1 LEYVQRGFVQKFQ
14 TPQSRQLALLDLYDK
29 FQQKGTVTDH
39 RLRFDRLCMQLEHV
53 GVAQPESLT
62 ASKYLRSL
70 RPDIRNRVELKY
82 TELPDTL
89 EAVHAA
95 AIDAEYAVN
104 NRNSKPLAPPQ
115 IKLQAVVPPRAHI
128 SSAASSRK
136 YCVYHKSNT
145 HNSSECSKIKE
156 LHKEGKWKGPWP
168 LN

>member
-1 LEYVQRGFVQKFQ
+1 
-14 TPQSRQLALLDLYDK
+14 
-29 FQQKGTVTDH
+29 
-39 RLRFDRLCMQLEHV
+39 MQLEHV

-115 IKLQAVVPPRAHI
+115 IKLQAVVPPRAQI